1 MLEKDEFRQMLDGS
15 QMVLAGLGEEFECSS
30 YLKEQPRYMQILE
43 ELQEEQYIW
52 ILPYI
57 QYLFLRDYRPLGKAL
72 TKLRDLLADKNYFL
86 LTTCMHGVLE
96 DIGFKAERMVSPCGS
111 WRKLQCRVG
120 NCTGMKNVTLEFLE
134 EIEAYIQEKI
144 RLHDICLPRCPDCGS
159 DLHFNSLYSENYN
172 EAGYREQWGMYMK
185 WLQGTL
191 NRKLCVLEL
200 GVSLKFPTV
209 IRFPFEKTAFFNRK
223 AQFIRVH
230 EKLYQLS
237 EELADKGISQ
247 PENAVNFLNRI

>member
-1 MLEKDEFRQMLDGS
+1 
-15 QMVLAGLGEEFECSS
+15 
-30 YLKEQPRYMQILE
+30 
-43 ELQEEQYIW
+43 
-52 ILPYI
+52 
-57 QYLFLRDYRPLGKAL
+57 
-72 TKLRDLLADKNYFL
+72 
-86 LTTCMHGVLE
+86 
-96 DIGFKAERMVSPCGS
+96 
-111 WRKLQCRVG
+111 
-120 NCTGMKNVTLEFLE
+120 
-134 EIEAYIQEKI
+134 
-144 RLHDICLPRCPDCGS
+144 
-159 DLHFNSLYSENYN
+159 
-172 EAGYREQWGMYMK
+172 MYMK